1 MLKFRTDFHEYNNIV
16 GVLEV
21 SQGAPDGAKTMS
33 AGHWSTV
40 LRIKSSIA
48 KLNRKGPAT
57 APCLTP
63 VTTSNGVV
71 HPAGVQTAAV
81 VH

>member
-1 MLKFRTDFHEYNNIV
+1 MLKFRTAFREYNNIL

-21 SQGAPDGAKTMS
+21 SQGHPDGAKTMS

-40 LRIKSSIA
+40 LRIMSAMA
-48 KLNRKGPAT
+48 KLNRKGPTT

-71 HPAGVQTAAV
+71 HPTGVRTAAV
-81 VH
+81 VR